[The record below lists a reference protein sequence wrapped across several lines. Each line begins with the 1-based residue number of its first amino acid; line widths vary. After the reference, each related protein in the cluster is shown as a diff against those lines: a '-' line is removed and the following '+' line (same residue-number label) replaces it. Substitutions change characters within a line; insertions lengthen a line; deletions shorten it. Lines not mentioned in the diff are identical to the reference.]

1 MQSSKNRLTLA
12 AAAGA
17 LALSMALSPA
27 FATASTEMLGKTLGT
42 NSKQVTASLK
52 KMGYTVRRFENEDG
66 MLEGYAMKSG
76 KRYEVYVD
84 TKTGVVKRF
93 KLKN

>member
-1 MQSSKNRLTLA
+1 MTSSTIRTFI
-12 AAAGA
+12 AGTA
-17 LALSMALSPA
+17 LVVGLALPLSG
-27 FATASTEMLGKTLGT
+27 ASAATEMLGSHLGT
-42 NSKQVTASLK
+42 TSKEVTANLK
-52 KMGYTVRRFENEDG
+52 SMGYTVRRFENEDG